1 MAGKLGNTRS
11 FFCSLIKLGRVRI
24 KTNSLSQLRG
34 LKGPSY
40 VCCLLMCAGF
50 WSFDLKRI
58 KKIKALMK
66 YERPKLRRYAQKRS
80 LFLMKTE
87 FLAEISFHFWLLYF
101 VRALD
106 RHFSPLQLYCEWTQI
121 CFYSHMFR
129 LNYPLGIAW
138 PQKCQMKTS
147 LAWYEASFGKSA
159 GTIASVEAQFAKWSD
174 QLCLLHLQGPEC
186 HKDWR
191 LWQFALYEILI
202 QCALVTYR

>member
-1 MAGKLGNTRS
+1 MAAKLGNTRS

-50 WSFDLKRI
+50 WSFDFKRI
-58 KKIKALMK
+58 KKI
-66 YERPKLRRYAQKRS
+66 RQT
-80 LFLMKTE
+80 FFT
-87 FLAEISFHFWLLYF
+87 LAIM
-101 VRALD
+101 
-106 RHFSPLQLYCEWTQI
+106 QWTQI
-121 CFYSHMFR
+121 CFRSLMFR

-138 PQKCQMKTS
+138 PQKCQIKTS
-147 LAWYEASFGKSA
+147 LAWHEASFGKSA